1 MNLVAINFE
10 SVPLGEPLPFALR
23 AASGALLA
31 QKGFVVRNASEL
43 SEITGRGIQLCVDV
57 DESGESYRAYV
68 GRLQQMLMSET
79 SLGEL
84 AAVKMSAPAAAP
96 PPARNREERGPLDWS
111 ELQLRTTQVLPARVI
126 KIIHDKKLDIKVQLG
141 VWIQNGQDDLN
152 KAEIV
157 RGVKLAN
164 TYKDIVLAVSVGN
177 ETMVSWAFNPVT
189 PALMGGYIKSVR
201 DQITQP
207 VTTNDNWAFFAKNT
221 GEPNNPKSIVL
232 AIDYVSMHTYPLADS
247 IHSATKWNWKQ
258 AEVAANLRATAMMDA
273 AIEAAKSD
281 FSAVRSYL
289 DGIGMT
295 SLPIVIGE
303 TGWKSVASNNE
314 TSRAHPVNQKMF
326 YERLNAWMSSATTSK
341 PAVIFYFE
349 AFDEPWKGSDD
360 KWGLFNVERK
370 AKYVIQDLYPSAIWE
385 TGTYAAADALY
396 YIPTATNSTI
406 TASRYTVYS
415 DVAVPGEA
423 KTAVDPL
430 WVGWESTPTAF
441 SGSGPSGSAPEGS
454 NIREITPAP
463 KEWGWGMIAA
473 LVGSSDDLSSFA
485 ATGKLN
491 FSIMT
496 TYPGS
501 IEVGFLTG
509 TADESSAYDVYKVLT
524 PGSYGYNNN
533 GAWHQVSI
541 PISDIIPS
549 GGIGY
554 EMDPTKSKLDLS
566 KVTNPFVIAD
576 RYAKTGKP
584 ANTNSTVKIYID
596 NVYWSK

>member
-1 MNLVAINFE
+1 MTTNELNPMKKTIERVFAGLIATLMALVLAACGGGGVVPSGGVTLRSLSPEFTNRKAVSYSPYRTANRDTETVTDANVEADLNLLVAGNFK
-10 SVPLGEPLPFALR
+10 L
-23 AASGALLA
+23 
-31 QKGFVVRNASEL
+31 
-43 SEITGRGIQLCVDV
+43 I
-57 DESGESYRAYV
+57 
-68 GRLQQMLMSET
+68 RLFDS
-79 SLGEL
+79 SDKV
-84 AAVKMSAPAAAP
+84 A
-96 PPARNREERGPLDWS
+96 
-111 ELQLRTTQVLPARVI
+111 ARVI

-207 VTTNDNWAFFAKNT
+207 VTTNDNWAFFAKST

-258 AEVAANLRATAMMDA
+258 ADVAANLRATAMMDA
-273 AIEAAKSD
+273 AIAAAKSD

-406 TASRYTVYS
+406 TASRYTVYA
-415 DVAVPGEA
+415 DVAVTGEA
-423 KTAVDPL
+423 KTAVEPL
-430 WVGWESTPTAF
+430 WVGWNSPATAY
-441 SGSGPSGSAPEGS
+441 SGSGPSASAPEGS

-463 KEWGWGMIAA
+463 KDWGWGMIAA
-473 LVGSSDDLSSFA
+473 LVGSSDDMSSFA

-509 TADESSAYDVYKVLT
+509 TADERSAYDVYKVLT
-524 PGSYGYNNN
+524 PGSYGYNND

-549 GGIGY
+549 GGVGY

-596 NVYWSK
+596 KVYWSK